1 MNSRTEFMVDRLSV
15 QVFSSKAELGA
26 AAAERAAAIVRHAI
40 QRRGRARIVVGTGN
54 SQDELIHALV
64 REPDIDWSTV
74 EVFHLDEYVGMS
86 ANDPASFRRW
96 LRTHLVEKVR
106 PGAVNYVAA
115 DAIDLDG
122 EMRRYAAL
130 LNAAPIDLTFVGFGE
145 NGHIAF
151 NDPGV
156 ADFADP
162 LALKRVHLDPACRR
176 QQVGEGHFP
185 TLDDVPLEAVTL
197 TCPTLM
203 RSDNW
208 ICCVPD
214 RRKAE
219 AVKCALEG
227 PVSPQCPAS
236 LARTHPRAFL
246 YLDEESASLLSHPV
260 GETRS

>member
-1 MNSRTEFMVDRLSV
+1 MNSRTEFTVDALSV
-15 QVFSSKAELGA
+15 QVFSSESELA
-26 AAAERAAAIVRHAI
+26 AAAAGRAAAIFRDAI
-40 QRRGRARIVVGTGN
+40 QLRGRARIVVGTGN
-54 SQDELIHALV
+54 SQFALIDALV
-64 REPDIDWSTV
+64 REPDIDWSAV
-74 EVFHLDEYVGMS
+74 EAFHLDEYVGMS
-86 ANDPASFRRW
+86 ADHPASFRRW
-96 LRTHLVEKVR
+96 LRTNLMEKVH
-106 PGAVNYVAA
+106 PGAGNLMAGDAA
-115 DAIDLDG
+115 DLEA

-130 LNAAPIDLTFVGFGE
+130 LSAGPIDLTFVGFGE

-162 LALKRVHLDPACRR
+162 LALKRVRLDPACRR

-203 RSDNW
+203 RSENW

-214 RRKAE
+214 RRKAD

-246 YLDEESASLLSHPV
+246 YLDEESASLLSRPV
-260 GETRS
+260 KERRS